1 MTWTREETVATPSGS
16 SDAPAGGPTLL
27 RMVVGAQLRRL
38 REARGIT
45 REQAGYEIRS
55 SESKISRMEL
65 GRVSFR
71 PRDVADL
78 LTLYGVAEDDPER
91 ERLLGLVRE
100 ANAPGWWH
108 QFGDLMP
115 SWFQPYVGLE
125 SAASVIRTYECQAIP
140 GLLQTRD
147 YARAAIKSLAPG
159 ASPAEVE
166 RRVDLR
172 ATRQRQV
179 LHRDPAPT
187 LWAVIDEA
195 ALHRPIGGV
204 QVLRDQLNALI
215 EATRQPNIKIQLLP
229 FEVGGHAGLTGSFTI
244 LRFPEQDLSDVIYV
258 ELLTSGLFLDRGHD
272 VDTYAEA
279 MERLCLQAR
288 EPEQTVGIIE
298 SILKELG

>member
-1 MTWTREETVATPSGS
+1 VTTAPGS
-16 SDAPAGGPTLL
+16 ADPPTGGPTLL

-38 REARGIT
+38 REDRGIT

-78 LTLYGVAEDDPER
+78 LTLYGVDENDPER
-91 ERLLGLVRE
+91 ERVLGLVQE

-125 SAASVIRTYECQAIP
+125 SAASVIRTYESQVVP

-147 YARAAIKSLAPG
+147 YARAVVRAPMQR
-159 ASPAEVE
+159 AAPVEVE
-166 RRVDLR
+166 RHVDLR
-172 ATRQRQV
+172 VARQQRV
-179 LHRDPAPT
+179 LHRNPPPT
-187 LWAVIDEA
+187 LWAVVDEA
-195 ALHRPIGGV
+195 ALRRPIGGV
-204 QVLRDQLNALI
+204 AVLRHQLAALV
-215 EATRQPNIKIQLLP
+215 EATREPNIKIQIVP
-229 FEVGGHAGLTGSFTI
+229 FDAGGHTALTGAFTI
-244 LRFPEQDLSDVIYV
+244 LRFPEHDLSDVVYL
-258 ELLTSGLFLDRGHD
+258 EMLTSALYLERRHD
-272 VDTYAEA
+272 VESYAEA

-288 EPEQTVGIIE
+288 EPDQTADFIE
-298 SILKELG
+298 SILKELA

>member
-1 MTWTREETVATPSGS
+1 MATPPGS
-16 SDAPAGGPTLL
+16 TDAPAGGPTLL

-125 SAASVIRTYECQAIP
+125 SAASVIRTYECQVIP
-140 GLLQTRD
+140 GLLQTRE
-147 YARAAIKSLAPG
+147 YARAVVRSLTPG
-159 ASPAEVE
+159 ASAAEVE
-166 RRVDLR
+166 RRVELR

-179 LHRDPAPT
+179 LHREPAPV

-204 QVLRDQLNALI
+204 AVLRDQLTALV
-215 EATRQPNIKIQLLP
+215 EASRQPNIKIQVMP
-229 FEVGGHAGLTGSFTI
+229 YEAGGHAGLTGSFTI

-258 ELLTSGLFLDRGHD
+258 ELLTSGLFLDRSHD

-288 EPEQTVGIIE
+288 EPEETAGLIE

>member
-1 MTWTREETVATPSGS
+1 VATPSGS

-159 ASPAEVE
+159 ANPAEVE

>member
-1 MTWTREETVATPSGS
+1 
-16 SDAPAGGPTLL
+16 
-27 RMVVGAQLRRL
+27 MVVGAQLRRL
-38 REARGIT
+38 REARGIS

-71 PRDVADL
+71 LRDVADL

-147 YARAAIKSLAPG
+147 YARAVVKALAPG
-159 ASPAEVE
+159 ATAAEVE
-166 RRVDLR
+166 RRVELR
-172 ATRQRQV
+172 ATRQHQV
-179 LHRDPAPT
+179 LHRNPAPV

-204 QVLRDQLNALI
+204 AVLRDQLTALV
-215 EATRQPNIKIQLLP
+215 EAAREPNIKIQLLP

-258 ELLTSGLFLDRGHD
+258 ELLTSGLFLDRSHD

-288 EPEQTVGIIE
+288 EPDQTAGIIE

>member
-1 MTWTREETVATPSGS
+1 VATPSGS

>member
-1 MTWTREETVATPSGS
+1 MATPSGS
-16 SDAPAGGPTLL
+16 TDAPVGGPTLL

-38 REARGIT
+38 REARGIS

-71 PRDVADL
+71 LRDVADL

-147 YARAAIKSLAPG
+147 YARAVVKSLAPG
-159 ASPAEVE
+159 ATAAEVE
-166 RRVDLR
+166 RRVELR

-179 LHRDPAPT
+179 LHRDPAPV

-204 QVLRDQLNALI
+204 SVLREQLTALV
-215 EATRQPNIKIQLLP
+215 EAAQEPNIKIQLLP

-258 ELLTSGLFLDRGHD
+258 ELLTSGLFLDRSHD

-288 EPEQTVGIIE
+288 EPDQTASIIE